1 MRRNGAKSFT
11 LWIAFTF
18 YGIPLPLRR
27 LTSRKITA
35 GTKAFQVFHTSR
47 SVSVSLSF
55 DLDFFQIEK
64 CESIHA
70 AKSRRVVLYFY
81 SSQQPVKRQ
90 IVAIRRVIKIIQ
102 TAQESVPVNLFPLH
116 APEKPLAIYRIP
128 FRLGIP

>member
-1 MRRNGAKSFT
+1 MLYP
-11 LWIAFTF
+11 LWLTAFLVLASEEEWRQIFHSLDRLHLF

-116 APEKPLAIYRIP
+116 AP
-128 FRLGIP
+128 